1 MDAVRRRHGGFTL
14 IELLVVIAIIAILA
28 AILFPVFA
36 QAREKARA
44 TSCLSNQKQLS
55 LGMQMYIQDYDER
68 FPSAWLYVPLA
79 VCKEAMWGCWY
90 QGGGGEPPV
99 IFWPQLFGAYTRSTA
114 IYLCP
119 KGTKSSVKTPFQG
132 HYGANSNLLAQYN
145 QPTISLASVQKPS
158 ETLAFCD
165 SGPYWTSLG
174 SATTPVFA
182 F

>member
-1 MDAVRRRHGGFTL
+1 MDYLMKGNKMKRNWKLSGFTL

-28 AILFPVFA
+28 AILLPVFA
-36 QAREKARA
+36 QAREKARS
-44 TSCLSNQKQLS
+44 TTCLSNQRQLS
-55 LGMQMYIQDYDER
+55 VGMQMYLQDHDER

-79 VCKEAMWGCWY
+79 VCKQAMWGCWY
-90 QGGGGEPPV
+90 QGGGAEPPV

-132 HYGANSNLLAQYN
+132 HYGANSSLLAAYN
-145 QPTISLASVQKPS
+145 QPTISLASVQKPA

-165 SGPYWTSLG
+165 
-174 SATTPVFA
+174 
-182 F
+182 